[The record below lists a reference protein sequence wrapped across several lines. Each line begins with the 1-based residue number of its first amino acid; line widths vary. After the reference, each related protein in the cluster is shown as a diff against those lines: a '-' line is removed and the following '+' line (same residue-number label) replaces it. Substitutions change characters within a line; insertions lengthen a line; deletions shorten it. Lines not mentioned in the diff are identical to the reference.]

1 MTDLVEEVKEVFEK
15 DYTKYNVYVLDYNRG
30 QALVFSIN
38 IPDNIDDINQY
49 IEQELKFRD
58 YNLDEVSYMIIE
70 DYKDDNKAF
79 CIRTKLDVN
88 TNKYRD
94 IKCLFGM
101 HKYEEYKILDKC
113 NAKREI
119 IGKVII
125 MKCKFCGKIK
135 VINVE
140 L

>member
-1 MTDLVEEVKEVFEK
+1 MTDLVEEVKEVFKE
-15 DYTKYNVYVLDYNRG
+15 DRTKYNVYVLDYNRG
-30 QALVFSIN
+30 QALVFSVN

-101 HKYEEYKILDKC
+101 HKYEEYKILDKF

>member
-1 MTDLVEEVKEVFEK
+1 MTDLVKEVKAVFEK

-30 QALVFSIN
+30 QALVFSVN

-49 IEQELKFRD
+49 VEQELKFRD

-101 HKYEEYKILDKC
+101 HKYEEYKILDKY

-135 VINVE
+135 VINVK